1 MEDIT
6 PMKKVPYQKSP
17 AIFKTKRSLTSV
29 IIYLVI
35 DAIVTSIILAIMGVC
50 AAIPVVGWIVDI
62 LGLLFLL
69 VAIFV
74 TIKYLFCTAFSR
86 AVLTE
91 TGIHGRTYEGKRFK
105 LAFDNI
111 VAVEEGDSF
120 GVVIKT
126 NIRTLLGGFREYEVH
141 HVQNIKE
148 FREEYYK
155 LRGMEVPADEEDA
168 AAAEK

>member
-17 AIFKTKRSLTSV
+17 AILKTKRSLTSV
-29 IIYLVI
+29 IIFLICDVI
-35 DAIVTSIILAIMGVC
+35 GISIVSDILGVC
-50 AAIPVVGWIVDI
+50 VAIPVIGWIIAVIGIIAI
-62 LGLLFLL
+62 LSLIG
-69 VAIFV
+69 A
-74 TIKYLFCTAFSR
+74 TIGYLFRTAFSR

-141 HVQNIKE
+141 HVQNIKA